1 MERNFSLKG
10 KVIVTAEVGCV
21 GQLLRCYVD
30 VLTLVGK
37 FNNAAHWVDVFSEDL
52 QNVVI
57 GHPDVLLSKKQLLL
71 PEGTRL
77 QIAATITLD
86 FENNGTDVTPTVFRK
101 KTLSVQRPTRKQL
114 KRWRLRTR
122 NFQ

>member
-1 MERNFSLKG
+1 MR
-10 KVIVTAEVGCV
+10 
-21 GQLLRCYVD
+21 QLLRCYVN
-30 VLTLVGK
+30 VLTLVGN